1 MKSTLARYSAL
12 LHTIASGVH
21 SKTHKLIT
29 ELAFSVVAKDAILQ
43 IPKWFV
49 ENVVLSNVDLDRNP
63 EYKREVILTKKGEL
77 KSVDRRVAHHTSSK
91 GLVLKK
97 LDRARQDV
105 LNGNLT
111 QEGAEELGEA
121 LHYIQDR
128 CVISPKFD
136 LKLHDR
142 VEREAAKAHR
152 ELYSTV
158 FYYAPRPLG
167 RGELRELLENQVK
180 RRAEDGVEALR
191 CAAIYTFAALY
202 AVLANPLKA
211 PKDFVEKAVSARRA
225 FSGIVRWVYAGVAI
239 ASLGFF
245 LFLIAL
251 ASPLAVGDLS
261 FSMLAFLPV
270 AFLAPCPYVCVLVLL
285 ALFSRDLQGFLKN
298 LARATEPEKLFSA
311 VAAVAFA
318 LTLPFIYLVLTV
330 LVLASSTLVVFA
342 PYFSSKFRMIREEV
356 FWFEWD

>member
-1 MKSTLARYSAL
+1 
-12 LHTIASGVH
+12 VH

-225 FSGIVRWVYAGVAI
+225 FSGIVRWVYAGVAT

-251 ASPLAVGDLS
+251 ASSLAVGDLS

-285 ALFSRDLQGFLKN
+285 ALLFARSSRISKKPGTGDRTRETVFCGSCCGFCVNAPFHIPSPNGSRSRKLYHRGVCTILLK
-298 LARATEPEKLFSA
+298 
-311 VAAVAFA
+311 
-318 LTLPFIYLVLTV
+318 
-330 LVLASSTLVVFA
+330 
-342 PYFSSKFRMIREEV
+342 
-356 FWFEWD
+356 